1 MSKLRFRRM
10 GLLVVLVA
18 MVALLAACAGEKAP
32 VKFGSLMAITGD
44 LGWLGGPIANGPDLA
59 AKHINEAGGILGAK
73 VEIVLKD
80 SQTSPQAGADAA
92 RSAVDIDKVVGIV
105 GALSSGV
112 TLAAAESATIPNK
125 VVLISPAS
133 TSPALTALDDDDY
146 VFRTTSSDELQG
158 LVLGMLAKEL
168 GFNTASTM
176 YVNNAYGQGL
186 SEEFAKAFKAAGGTV
201 LAEVPHEQV
210 QPTYAA
216 ELRRA
221 LEGNP
226 DVLLA
231 LSYPESANIYLT
243 EAIEGG
249 YTGKFLFCD
258 GTQSI
263 DLVQSVGAQYLNGT
277 YGTVAG
283 TAETDALLTFKDA
296 YEAEYGELP
305 PQPYIDTAYDAVVLM
320 ALAAQKAGKA
330 DGTSIRDNL
339 RAVANPPGEVVGPGV
354 DGIKRALDLIKQGK
368 DINYEGAGGSQDFDE
383 YGNVLT
389 PIKIW
394 KIDNGEIVDVRFVT
408 VTP

>member
-1 MSKLRFRRM
+1 
-10 GLLVVLVA
+10 
-18 MVALLAACAGEKAP
+18 
-32 VKFGSLMAITGD
+32 
-44 LGWLGGPIANGPDLA
+44 
-59 AKHINEAGGILGAK
+59 
-73 VEIVLKD
+73 
-80 SQTSPQAGADAA
+80 
-92 RSAVDIDKVVGIV
+92 
-105 GALSSGV
+105 
-112 TLAAAESATIPNK
+112 
-125 VVLISPAS
+125 
-133 TSPALTALDDDDY
+133 
-146 VFRTTSSDELQG
+146 
-158 LVLGMLAKEL
+158 MLAKEL

-186 SEEFAKAFKAAGGTV
+186 SQEFAKAFKAAGGTV

-221 LEGNP
+221 LQGNP

-249 YTGKFLFCD
+249 YKGEFLFCD

-263 DLVQSVGAQYLNGT
+263 DLVNRVGAQYLNGT

-283 TAETDALLTFKDA
+283 TAETDALRIFKEA

-354 DGIKRALDLIKQGK
+354 DGIKKALDLIKKGK

-383 YGNVLT
+383 YGNVVT

-394 KIDNGEIVDVRFVT
+394 KIENGQIVDVRFVT